1 MNDIPIAIVGIGG
14 IFPEALILEKFWN
27 NILNGYDANKDVPKG
42 RWILDSD
49 VLYDKSGVK
58 PDKVYSTRSC
68 FIENFSLDIA
78 GLDINPAF
86 LSSLDLLN
94 HYVLHAG
101 RNAFKDCKTDSL
113 DLRRA
118 GIVIGNI
125 ALPTEKSSAQ
135 ALEIL
140 GKTFFEKI
148 PQLNVNNCGCPNNS
162 INRYVTG
169 LPAGILAKSLGLGG
183 GTYTLDAACASSL
196 YALKLAV
203 DELQAGRA
211 DAMLTGGVSRADSL
225 YTQMGFSQL
234 HALSVKGQ
242 CTPFD
247 ARGDGLIVG
256 EGAGIVVL
264 KRLDDAIQAEDTIY
278 GVIKGIGLSND
289 IEGNLLAPDSEGQ
302 LRSMKPAYEQA
313 KLNPWDIDL
322 IECHATG
329 TPLGDRVEFDS
340 LCRLWDRAPKRENP
354 CVIGSVKSNVGH
366 LLTGAGAAGL
376 IKVLLSIKN
385 ETLPPTAN
393 FQTPNPDFDIDDSQF
408 QVLKKSEKWLRKD
421 GDSPRR
427 AAVNAFGFGGINAHV
442 IVEEWFP
449 SVKRHKK
456 SRKSKQKDNAQVPI
470 AIVGLGT
477 YFGPWKNLREFQER
491 VLGGDNT
498 KTSDFNRQWWGALES
513 RWFKTAGYDQSSFQG
528 YFIDQLNIQIG
539 KYRIPPNELKEMLP
553 QQLVMLLAADE
564 AFQDADYDDKDGLDT
579 GVFIGLGL
587 DLCTTNFHFRWAL
600 YNQLNDYCKRNGSEL
615 SESEFNELLDK
626 MRNAAGPPLNADRT
640 MGALGGIVASRI
652 AREFRVGGPSHT
664 ISSEESSG
672 IHALDV
678 ACHALQNGEINQALV
693 GAVDLAGDIRSLIN
707 THADRSFSNQSL
719 LKPFD
724 ANADG
729 TVVGEGAAALILKR
743 LDDAERDGNRIYSVI
758 RGIGTAAG
766 PDFNTLVPS
775 SNAYKTAFSR
785 AYTESGID
793 PDSLQLLEAHGSG
806 YPPEDDMEC
815 SALLDLFS
823 GKNSDFS
830 CFLNSVKSDIGH
842 TGAAAGLASIVK
854 VCLCL
859 YQEML
864 PPLRNVDSSN
874 TDLEKRG
881 FVFPKASQFW
891 LRNRVNGPR
900 RSGVSCF
907 SMDGNCTHVILEGYE
922 KLNPSLVN
930 GDRYQPLGARSAAIF
945 AIEGNTNLDL
955 SNRLIELREFITSND
970 NSYSIEY
977 WARKWWAKYRTQI
990 KEKLGL
996 TILAKNQSELFT
1008 LINKALENIDDD
1020 SWRPDEIEQI
1030 FFNPKPL
1037 GKSGRLAF
1045 VFPGFGNH
1053 FRGMGRDLSAA
1064 WPEIFHKQDTEN
1076 EFLHDQLLPDYFWYD
1091 KTGCDAFKNHKA
1103 MITGQVFIGTAI
1115 SDIVRYFGVKPDAMI
1130 GYSLGESSGLVA
1142 LGAWNDRDE
1151 MIRRMNA
1158 SPIFSNEL
1166 VGECRTVRKSWN
1178 VPNEEDV
1185 SWTIGM
1191 IDCSPQQVE
1200 KVISKKD
1207 RVYLLIV
1214 NTPDECVIGGDND
1227 QVEDVVKS
1235 LGCRFLPIYGA
1246 PTVHCEVAKAIE
1258 NEYREFHT
1266 LKTGKP
1272 EHIRFYSMAWEKSYP
1287 ISSARVSDS
1296 IQAQALT
1303 KVNFPGLI
1311 ENSYKDGVRLFIE
1324 IGPGV
1329 SCTRMISSILKDRP
1343 HMVRSVCY
1351 HGQDSIVAILRLLA
1365 NLIAERSP
1373 VDLSNLYGHDTN
1385 VLEHQDVSELNPA
1398 EYITVSTDTGEFKIP
1413 DFPEMTVSAPI
1424 LKEKVPV
1431 PSEPLEYR
1439 QNSSDISDPVI
1450 QHMISSEE
1458 EKINAHQQYLDFSNQ
1473 LSKTIS
1479 STISYQMQLL
1489 GMIANRNGGEEI
1501 SQQLLEQLKNS
1512 SSPANFD
1519 TTPDL
1524 SEQMS
1529 NNVADESNN
1538 SSFSDQREEIVPVLD
1553 REMCMEF
1560 AIGSIGKVLGPEF
1573 NDVDS
1578 YPTRVR
1584 LPDEPLMLVDRIM
1597 EINGEVRSMTSGRVV
1612 TEHDIHPNSW
1622 YLDNGRIPTCI
1633 AVEAG
1638 QADLFLSGYLGI
1650 DFESKGFAV
1659 YRLLDAEVTFHSS
1672 LPGPGRVIHYD
1683 IKIDH
1688 FFKQGNTYLFRFNF
1702 EGTVDG
1708 KPLLTMENGCA
1719 GFFTQ
1724 KELDAGKGI
1733 IKTEF
1738 QKKKVKGIVPDD
1750 WTEFVPMVVESY
1762 SDDQIAALRNGN
1774 FEGCFGHLFSGIS
1787 LNDPLTL
1794 PAGKMKLVDR
1804 ILELNPKGGR
1814 FGLGLIKGEADIHP
1828 DDWFL
1833 TCHFVDDKVMPG
1845 TLMYECCL
1853 HTLRVYLMRIGW
1865 IGEKSDAVCEPVTG
1879 IKGRLKCR
1887 GQVLQSTEKVIYEIS
1902 VKELGYRPEPYTIVD
1917 ALMFADGKPIVE
1929 ITDMSVRLTG
1939 LTREKLETLWNSQT
1953 INDKP
1958 EQIQQSNA
1966 PIFDRDRILA
1976 FAIGKPSEAFGEQY
1990 KIFDN
1995 DRKIARLPGPP
2006 YQFLDR
2012 IVAIDAEQWKMVGGG
2027 EITGEYD
2034 VPPGEWYFKSNV
2046 SGMPFSVL
2054 LEIALQPCG
2063 WLAAYIGSALTSDVD
2078 LKFRN
2083 LGGSAVQYLPVE
2095 ETAGIVSVNIK
2106 ITSVSTSGGM
2116 VIQHFD
2122 FHVKN
2127 QGQSIYRG
2135 KTYFGFFTKA
2145 ALADQVGIIGAKPY
2159 VPDEQEIA
2167 RGSSFPFPE
2176 SKPFPDEML
2185 RMIDHVSL
2193 FVKDGG
2199 PAGKGFIRGIKN
2211 VNPDEWFFKAHFYE
2225 DPVCPGSL
2233 GLESFIQLLQVFA
2246 VEHWGEKPTLTF
2258 ENIALNKEHS
2268 WVYRG
2273 QIIPTDEQVTVEACI
2288 MEIDEKNHII
2298 YADGFLSVD
2307 GRIIYEMKQ
2316 FTLKYSG

>member
-1 MNDIPIAIVGIGG
+1 MTDIPIAIVGIGG

-27 NILNGYDANKDVPKG
+27 NILNGRDANKDVPAG
-42 RWILDSD
+42 RWILDANT
-49 VLYDKSGVK
+49 LLDKSGVK

-68 FIENFSLDIA
+68 FVENFSLDIA
-78 GLDINPAF
+78 GLDIDPTF

-101 RNAFKDCKTDSL
+101 RNAFSDCRTAHL
-113 DLRRA
+113 DLSRV
-118 GIVIGNI
+118 GIIIGNI

-135 ALEIL
+135 ALDIL

-148 PQLNVNNCGCPNNS
+148 PKLKTNDCGCSNNS
-162 INRYVTG
+162 VNRYVTG
-169 LPAGILAKSLGLGG
+169 LPAGILAKALGLGG

-203 DELQAGRA
+203 DELQTGRA

-234 HALSVKGQ
+234 HALSLKGK

-247 ARGDGLIVG
+247 AQSDGLIVG

-264 KRLDDAIQAEDTIY
+264 KRLDDALNSQDTIY

-289 IEGNLLAPDSEGQ
+289 IEGNLLAPNSEGQ
-302 LRSMKPAYEQA
+302 LRSMKPAYDQA
-313 KLNPWDIDL
+313 KLKPWDIDL

-329 TPLGDRVEFDS
+329 TPLGDRVEFNS
-340 LCRLWDRAPKRENP
+340 LCQLWKGALKRKNK

-376 IKVLLSIKN
+376 IKVLLSLKN
-385 ETLPPTAN
+385 EILPPTAN
-393 FQTPNPDFDIDDSQF
+393 FKTPNPDLNVDNSPFEI
-408 QVLKKSEKWLRKD
+408 LKEGKKWFRKD
-421 GDSPRR
+421 DNTPRR
-427 AAVNAFGFGGINAHV
+427 AVINAFGFGGINAHV
-442 IVEEWFP
+442 IVEEWL
-449 SVKRHKK
+449 SGT
-456 SRKSKQKDNAQVPI
+456 RKSKKTTRPKRNQSTQIPI
-470 AIVGLGT
+470 AIVGMGT

-491 VLGGDNT
+491 ILGGDNT
-498 KTSDFNRQWWGALES
+498 KATDFNRQWWGVLES
-513 RWFKTAGYDQSSFQG
+513 DWFKKSGYNRSSFQG
-528 YFIDQLNIQIG
+528 YYIDQLNIG
-539 KYRIPPNELKEMLP
+539 MGNYRIPPNELKEMLP
-553 QQLVMLLAADE
+553 QQLVMLLVADQ
-564 AFQDADYDDKDGLDT
+564 AFKDANYNSDDGLHT
-579 GVFIGLGL
+579 GVYIGLGL

-600 YNQLNDYCKRNGSEL
+600 YNRLNDYYKNNGSEL
-615 SESEFNELLDK
+615 SESEFNTLLNK
-626 MRNAAGPPLNADRT
+626 MRDAAGPPLNADRT

-672 IHALDV
+672 IHALEV

-707 THADRSFSNQSL
+707 THADRPFSNQSA

-724 ANADG
+724 INADG
-729 TVVGEGAAALILKR
+729 TVAGEGAAALILKR
-743 LDDAERDGNRIYSVI
+743 LDDAERDGNRVYSVVK
-758 RGIGTAAG
+758 GVGSASG
-766 PDFNTLVPS
+766 PDFNTLVP
-775 SNAYKTAFSR
+775 NTDAYKAAFNR
-785 AYTESGID
+785 AYSQCEIKPESI
-793 PDSLQLLEAHGSG
+793 QLLEAHGSA

-815 SALLDLFS
+815 SALLNLFGS
-823 GKNSDFS
+823 KNDEFS

-859 YQEML
+859 YQELL
-864 PPLRNVDSSN
+864 PPLRNVDSCN
-874 TDLEKRG
+874 PELEKIG

-891 LRNRVNGPR
+891 LRNRVDGPR
-900 RSGVSCF
+900 RAGVSCF
-907 SMDGNCTHVILEGYE
+907 SMDGNCTHVVLEGCE
-922 KLNPSLVN
+922 TLSPSLVTD
-930 GDRYQPLGARSAAIF
+930 DRFQPLGVRPAGIF
-945 AIEGNTNLDL
+945 AIEGDTMSTL
-955 SNRLIELREFITSND
+955 SNRLIELEEFVG
-970 NSYSIEY
+970 NSSSRSIEY
-977 WARKWWAKYRTQI
+977 WARKWWAEYPTDTKR
-990 KEKLGL
+990 KLGL
-996 TILAKNQSELFT
+996 AILAKNQNELIS
-1008 LINKALENIDDD
+1008 LINKALEKLKED
-1020 SWRPDEIEQI
+1020 SWIPDAREQI
-1030 FFNPKPL
+1030 FFNQKPL
-1037 GKSGRLAF
+1037 GKSGQLAF

-1064 WPEIFHKQDTEN
+1064 WPEIFHKQDAEN

-1091 KTGCDAFKNHKA
+1091 KTGRDAFKNHKA
-1103 MITGQVFIGTAI
+1103 MITGQVFIGTTI

-1178 VPNEEDV
+1178 IPHEEDV

-1191 IDCSPQQVE
+1191 VDCSPQRVE
-1200 KVISKKD
+1200 KIISKKD
-1207 RVYLLIV
+1207 KVYLLIV
-1214 NTPDECVIGGDND
+1214 NTSDECVIGGDND
-1227 QVEDVVKS
+1227 QVEEAIKS

-1266 LKTGKP
+1266 LKTDKP
-1272 EHIRFYSMAWEKSYP
+1272 KHIRFYSMAWEKSYP
-1287 ISSARVSDS
+1287 ISSAKVSDS

-1329 SCTRMISSILKDRP
+1329 SCTRMISSILKDQP
-1343 HMVRSVCY
+1343 HVARSVCY

-1373 VDLSNLYGHDTN
+1373 VNLANLYGHATN
-1385 VLEHQDVSELNPA
+1385 VLEHQDGSDFDKTK
-1398 EYITVSTDTGEFKIP
+1398 YITVSTDAGGFVIP
-1413 DFPEMTVSAPI
+1413 DLPNAKISTPVIKQVISAQP
-1424 LKEKVPV
+1424 KD
-1431 PSEPLEYR
+1431 LEIR
-1439 QNSSDISDPVI
+1439 PKSSNVFDPVI
-1450 QHMISSEE
+1450 QHMIHAEE
-1458 EKINAHQQYLDFSNQ
+1458 EKIVAHQEYLDFSNQ

-1479 STISYQMQLL
+1479 SNISYQMQLIAV
-1489 GMIANRNGGEEI
+1489 IANRNGGEAL
-1501 SQQLLEQLKNS
+1501 SQEMLDQLKLT
-1512 SSPANFD
+1512 SPLSNFD
-1519 TTPDL
+1519 QTLNTGKQTSDISTIQNPDY
-1524 SEQMS
+1524 SPIA
-1529 NNVADESNN
+1529 NDESI
-1538 SSFSDQREEIVPVLD
+1538 RPALD
-1553 REMCMEF
+1553 RDMCMEF

-1573 NDVDS
+1573 NEVDT

-1584 LPDEPLMLVDRIM
+1584 LPDEPLMLVDRIL
-1597 EINGEVRSMTSGRVV
+1597 EINGEIRSMTSGRVV

-1650 DFESKGFAV
+1650 DFESKGLAV

-1672 LPGPGRVIHYD
+1672 LPGPGKVIHYD
-1683 IKIDH
+1683 IKIDN
-1688 FFKQGNTYLFRFNF
+1688 FFKQGDTYLFRFNF
-1702 EGTVDG
+1702 ESTVDG

-1724 KELDAGKGI
+1724 SALDAGKGI

-1738 QKKKVKGIVPDD
+1738 QKKKVKGIIPDD
-1750 WTEFVPMVVESY
+1750 WSELVPMVVESY
-1762 SDDQIAALRNGN
+1762 SDDQIAALRIGD
-1774 FEGCFGHLFSGIS
+1774 FEACFGHLFSGII
-1787 LNDPLTL
+1787 LNDPLTI
-1794 PAGKMKLVDR
+1794 PSGKMKLVDR
-1804 ILELNPKGGR
+1804 VLELDPKGGR
-1814 FGLGLIKGEADIHP
+1814 FGLGIIKAEADIHP

-1833 TCHFVDDKVMPG
+1833 ICHFVDDKVMPG

-1853 HTLRVYLMRIGW
+1853 HTLRIYLMRMGW
-1865 IGEKSDAVCEPVTG
+1865 IGEKVDAVCEPVTG
-1879 IKGRLKCR
+1879 IRGRLKCR
-1887 GQVLQSTEKVIYEIS
+1887 GQVLQSTKKVIYEIS
-1902 VKELGYRPEPYTIVD
+1902 IKELGYDPEPYAIVD
-1917 ALMFADGKPIVE
+1917 ALMFADGKAIVE
-1929 ITDMSVRLTG
+1929 ITNMSVRLSG
-1939 LTREKLETLWNSQT
+1939 LTRQKIETLWKSQT
-1953 INDKP
+1953 AK
-1958 EQIQQSNA
+1958 EKSFQVQQSEI

-1976 FAIGKPSEAFGEQY
+1976 FAIGKPSEAFGEPY
-1990 KIFDN
+1990 KIFDEG
-1995 DRKIARLPGPP
+1995 RKIARLPGPP

-2012 IVAIDAEQWKMVGGG
+2012 IIAINAEQWKMVGGG
-2027 EITGEYD
+2027 EIIGEYD
-2034 VPPGEWYFKSNV
+2034 VPPDEWYFESNV

-2083 LGGSAVQYLPVE
+2083 LGGSAVQYLPIN
-2095 ETAGIVSVNIK
+2095 ETAGILSIEVK

-2127 QGQSIYRG
+2127 QNQSIYKG

-2145 ALADQVGIIGAKPY
+2145 ALSDQVGIIGAKPY
-2159 VPDEQEIA
+2159 IPDEKEIA

-2176 SKPFPDEML
+2176 NKPFPDEML

-2193 FVKDGG
+2193 LVKDGG
-2199 PAGKGFIRGIKN
+2199 PAGKGFIRGIKK
-2211 VNPDEWFFKAHFYE
+2211 VNPDEWFFKAHFYQ

-2246 VEHWGEKPTLTF
+2246 VEYWGNSPNLKF
-2258 ENIALNKEHS
+2258 ENIALNQEHI
-2268 WVYRG
+2268 WIYRG
-2273 QIIPTDEQVTVEACI
+2273 QIIPTDDQVTVEACI
-2288 MEIDEKNHII
+2288 TDIDEGNRII

-2307 GRIIYEMKQ
+2307 GRNIYEMKQ
-2316 FTLKYSG
+2316 FTLKYLG